1 MNDALHQARRS
12 ALTLLVF
19 SVACTG
25 LLAGTHLLTEHTIRA
40 NEKAVKQ
47 TLISQTLPTGSYDND
62 PAASAVAL
70 SPDDAA
76 MLGNAGLANVYIATR
91 AGKPVAFVFE
101 TQADNGY
108 GDRIRLLVGIN
119 ATGTVSGVR
128 VIAHKETPGL
138 GSYIDSGRS
147 EWLSQYDGRAA
158 DAGGKVSKDGSNFN
172 RTTGT
177 TLSARA
183 VSGAVDRVV
192 AYYREHAT
200 RFAALP

>member
-19 SVACTG
+19 SVVCTA

-40 NEKAVKQ
+40 NENAVKQ

-62 PAASAVAL
+62 PVASAVAL
-70 SPDDAA
+70 SPDDAD
-76 MLGNAGLANVYIATR
+76 MLGNAGLANVYIAKR
-91 AGKPVAFVFE
+91 AGIPVAFVFE

-158 DAGGKVSKDGSNFN
+158 DAAGKVNKDGGDFD
-172 RTTGT
+172 RMTGT

-183 VSGAVDRVV
+183 VSGAVDRVT

-200 RFAALP
+200 RFAALQ